1 MCGRYF
7 WTHDAEDAL
16 EEDFPELVG
25 QILQQADSLRA
36 GDYTPAMKA
45 MALVGGASSGP
56 ASGTGSIASGNA
68 NGSLADI
75 TGRESGS
82 PRRELT
88 PQVLQWGFPGFDKG
102 KLLINARAESVK
114 DRPTLQKLRTGTMRP
129 AGSGLLRVG
138 PEQREGHV
146 YGSGQAHL
154 ISGRNLE
161 ALRPRKAICD
171 PDQGS

>member
-1 MCGRYF
+1 MLLYGGRGGESWMCGRYF
-7 WTHDAEDAL
+7 WTNDAGDAL

-75 TGRESGS
+75 TKGAHSAGPSVGLSG
-82 PRRELT
+82 
-88 PQVLQWGFPGFDKG
+88 F
-102 KLLINARAESVK
+102 
-114 DRPTLQKLRTGTMRP
+114 
-129 AGSGLLRVG
+129 
-138 PEQREGHV
+138 
-146 YGSGQAHL
+146 
-154 ISGRNLE
+154 
-161 ALRPRKAICD
+161 
-171 PDQGS
+171 